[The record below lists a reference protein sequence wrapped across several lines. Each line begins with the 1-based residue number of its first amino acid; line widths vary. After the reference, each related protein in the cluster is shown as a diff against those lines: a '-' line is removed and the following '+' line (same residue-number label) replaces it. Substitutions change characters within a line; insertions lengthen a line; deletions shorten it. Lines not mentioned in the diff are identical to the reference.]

1 MRGFDAPLHPEE
13 RRSRVSKDGPPPRFE
28 TAPAGPPQ
36 REGLPLTRGA
46 RLDDWAARNRL
57 AAVALVLALVV
68 ACEAFVFAQGHPLIC
83 KCGHVKLWHGVPNSS
98 ENSQHLTD
106 WYSFSHVIHGFLFY
120 AAARLLAKLTRRDI
134 GFFAA
139 LIAATLIEGLWEIV
153 ENSPVIIER
162 YRAVTISLDYFGD
175 SVLNSTSDILCMIA
189 GFLLA
194 RSLPVATTVAVAV
207 AMELGVGYA
216 IRDNLTLNIIMLVH
230 PVEAIR
236 VWQSA
241 V

>member
-1 MRGFDAPLHPEE
+1 MVQDSTL
-13 RRSRVSKDGPPPRFE
+13 VPPFE
-28 TAPAGPPQ
+28 TRLSGAP
-36 REGLPLTRGA
+36 RDEDSRFRGA

-68 ACEAFVFAQGHPLIC
+68 ACEAFVTAQGHPLIC
-83 KCGHVKLWHGVPNSS
+83 KCGYVKLWDGAPNSS
-98 ENSQHLTD
+98 ENSQHIFD

-120 AAARLLAKLTRRDI
+120 AAARLLAKLTGRDI

-139 LIAATLIEGLWEIV
+139 LVAATLIEGLWEIV

-162 YRAVTISLDYFGD
+162 YRAVTVSLDYFGD

-194 RSLPVATTVAVAV
+194 RSLPAAATVALAV

-230 PVEAIR
+230 PIEAIR